1 MDIPIV
7 SNQWWSAYISAKRL
21 SGRYFGVLDELGFPP
36 NRCNYCSLG
45 LACSL
50 AGDPATAP
58 WGGLPKPTVLVA
70 RLTCDCIQQVFAQW
84 AEVLET
90 DFFPIEAQA
99 WAVKP
104 DAGYTGA
111 HAVNSGL
118 ANLQTLDLDGEE
130 GPEHVQ
136 IGPDGRLYA
145 AVASGKVL
153 RLSQEGTAFE
163 TFADTRGRVLGF
175 DFDRAGNM
183 IAADAMRG
191 LLRIN
196 AQGQVSVLAD
206 QVAGKPIL
214 YADAVVASKA
224 AGSPERFYLS
234 DASQRFGAQQWGGT
248 FEASVLDI
256 LEQSATGRVLVHDAA
271 TGQTEVVVSGLSFAN
286 GVTLSGDEQTLFV
299 AETGRYRVWAVPASV
314 RNLDLS
320 NGPNGGAK
328 VLLDNLPGYPDNL
341 MRGFG
346 GRIWVGLTKPRSPA
360 VDGMA
365 QQPLL
370 REMTLRLPRALWP
383 IPKAYGHVI
392 AFTED
397 GRIVADLQDPS
408 GAYPETTA
416 ITETPDRLY
425 VQSLHAKALGWLPR
439 PDPLG

>member
-1 MDIPIV
+1 MRRWLFTLLPIV
-7 SNQWWSAYISAKRL
+7 GIVAAYL
-21 SGRYFGVLDELGFPP
+21 
-36 NRCNYCSLG
+36 
-45 LACSL
+45 
-50 AGDPATAP
+50 
-58 WGGLPKPTVLVA
+58 LVWP
-70 RLTCDCIQQVFAQW
+70 I
-84 AEVLET
+84 
-90 DFFPIEAQA
+90 PIEARA
-99 WAVKP
+99 WTTQP

-224 AGSPERFYLS
+224 AGSPERFYVS
-234 DASQRFGAQQWGGT
+234 DASQRFGAKAWGGT

-439 PDPLG
+439 PDPLR